1 MSFGFG
7 GMEVT
12 GLVESSFSGVVRG
25 EARLEQFGSNGRR
38 GSRDKCASTAPLEL
52 LLPVWVIW
60 LLPC

>member
-25 EARLEQFGSNGRR
+25 GARLEQLGSNGRR
-38 GSRDKCASTAPLEL
+38 GAERNVRQQLSWSSCSLFG
-52 LLPVWVIW
+52 
-60 LLPC
+60 